1 MAAESIQ
8 IIDFFE
14 YARQR
19 WEAAALI
26 CGFALAAA
34 LALSLLLPKKYTATA
49 SMIIEPP
56 AASDP
61 RISTAVTPV
70 YLESLKTYEQF
81 ASSDSLFARACE
93 KFHLLPGPDAP
104 AIESFKRRVLRVN
117 KPKDTKILQIAVTLG
132 DPRQAQRLV
141 QFLAEETA
149 NLNRSVDR
157 ASESEMLAQARDRA
171 ARAARELTQAQS
183 ALASASAGQE
193 SLLEAQLVPLA
204 KLESDV
210 RGQLVEVN
218 GLIAEYEARESA
230 LSSLAVSAA
239 ELPVLRQELAAA
251 RAKAASL
258 TASHES
264 IARELTA
271 KSAALAQARARR
283 ETAQARVRTAQTA
296 YDAASKRVME
306 VEEFAGARAEQLR
319 IIDPGIVPQRP
330 SFPNLPLNCAA
341 ALLIGVVISTAYT
354 AVRFGLE
361 RQRVRFAR
369 ASFRV
374 ARGGGD

>member
-1 MAAESIQ
+1 MAADS
-8 IIDFFE
+8 FE
-14 YARQR
+14 IFEFVDYARQR
-19 WEAAALI
+19 WRGAAII
-26 CGFALAAA
+26 CGSAVAAA
-34 LALSLLLPKKYTATA
+34 LALSLLLPKEYTATA

-61 RISTAVTPV
+61 RISTAVSPV

-81 ASSDSLFARACE
+81 ASSDSLFARACA
-93 KFHLLPGPDAP
+93 KFHLLSGPNAP

-149 NLNRSVDR
+149 NLNRAVDR
-157 ASESEMLAQARDRA
+157 ASESEMVEQARNQA
-171 ARAARELTQAQS
+171 ARASAELTQAQS
-183 ALASASAGQE
+183 VLAAAGSGQD
-193 SLLEAQLVPLA
+193 SLLEAQLSALS

-210 RGQLVEVN
+210 RGQMVEAN

-230 LSSLAVSAA
+230 LNKSAA
-239 ELPVLRQELAAA
+239 SSAELSALRQELAAE

-258 TASHES
+258 AASHDS
-264 IARELTA
+264 ITRDLAS
-271 KSAALAQARARR
+271 KSTALAQAKARR
-283 ETAQARVRTAQTA
+283 ETAEARVRTAQIAYETA
-296 YDAASKRVME
+296 AKRVLE
-306 VEEFAGARAEQLR
+306 VEGFVGTHAEQLR

-330 SFPNLPLNCAA
+330 SFPNMPLNCAA
-341 ALLIGVVISTAYT
+341 ALLIGAVISIAYT
-354 AVRFGLE
+354 AMRFGLE

-369 ASFRV
+369 ASFKV

>member
-1 MAAESIQ
+1 MPADSFEAFEF
-8 IIDFFE
+8 ID

-19 WEAAALI
+19 WRAAAII
-26 CGFALAAA
+26 CGSAVATA
-34 LALSLLLPKKYTATA
+34 LALSLLLPKEYTATA

-61 RISTAVTPV
+61 RISTAVSPV

-81 ASSDSLFARACE
+81 ASSDSLFARACD
-93 KFHLLPGPDAP
+93 KFHLLSGPNSP

-149 NLNRSVDR
+149 NLNRAVDR
-157 ASESEMLAQARDRA
+157 ASESEMVEQARSQASRA
-171 ARAARELTQAQS
+171 SVELTQAQS
-183 ALASASAGQE
+183 ALAAAGSGQE
-193 SLLEAQLVPLA
+193 SLLQAELSALS

-210 RGQLVEVN
+210 RGQLVEAN

-230 LSSLAVSAA
+230 LSKSAA
-239 ELPVLRQELAAA
+239 SSSESSMLGQELAAERA
-251 RAKAASL
+251 RAASL

-264 IARELTA
+264 ITRDLLA
-271 KSAALAQARARR
+271 KSAALAQAKARR
-283 ETAQARVRTAQTA
+283 ESAEGRVRTAQTA
-296 YDAASKRVME
+296 YETAAKRVME
-306 VEEFAGARAEQLR
+306 IEGLVGTRAEQLR

-330 SFPNLPLNCAA
+330 SFPNIPLNCAA
-341 ALLIGVVISTAYT
+341 ALLVGAVISTAYM
-354 AVRFGLE
+354 AMRFGLE

-369 ASFRV
+369 ASFKV

>member
-183 ALASASAGQE
+183 ALASASAVQE

>member
-157 ASESEMLAQARDRA
+157 ASESEMLAQARDRE

>member
-1 MAAESIQ
+1 MAAESIE
-8 IIDFFE
+8 IIDFLEF
-14 YARQR
+14 ARQR
-19 WEAAALI
+19 WKAAALI
-26 CGFALAAA
+26 CGFAVATA

-61 RISTAVTPV
+61 RISTAVSPV

-93 KFHLLPGPDAP
+93 KFHLLSGPNAP

-149 NLNRSVDR
+149 NLNRSIDR
-157 ASESEMLAQARDRA
+157 ASESEILEQARDRA
-171 ARAARELTQAQS
+171 ARAALELTQAQS
-183 ALASASAGQE
+183 ALASAGAGQE
-193 SLLEAQLVPLA
+193 SLLEAQLIPLA
-204 KLESDV
+204 KLEADV
-210 RGQLVEVN
+210 RGQLVEVS

-239 ELPVLRQELAAA
+239 ELPALRQELAAA

-258 TASHES
+258 RASHES
-264 IARELTA
+264 ITRELTA

-283 ETAQARVRTAQTA
+283 GTAEARVRTAQTA
-296 YDAASKRVME
+296 YDAAAKRVME
-306 VEEFAGARAEQLR
+306 VEGFVGARAEQLR

-341 ALLIGVVISTAYT
+341 ALLLGVVISAAYT
-354 AVRFGLE
+354 AMRFGLE

-374 ARGGGD
+374 ARGGGN